1 MNWTTV
7 LAGLSETK
15 DFWATIE
22 LLQYL
27 LLLAGLNTVAG
38 LYTVNVVEKCEIFSL
53 PRNGYSQ
60 WYHRAMLGVSSSVC
74 ILLAIITGIA
84 CLVSKD
90 SISVVLIA
98 AAVLALNIIVI
109 SNIQMFI
116 TLLSGSVMPGYLIC
130 MLIQLLSLFTSERFP
145 QAVKM
150 LLIGNWGMAV
160 RTTLADPVGV
170 PIGIAIT
177 IECLMLFILWIGGWH
192 IIRRYKRGGL

>member
-27 LLLAGLNTVAG
+27 FLLAGLNTVAG
-38 LYTVNVVEKCEIFSL
+38 LYIVNVVEQCEVFAL
-53 PRNGYSQ
+53 PRNGYSR

-84 CLVSKD
+84 CFVSKD
-90 SISVVLIA
+90 GISVVLIA
-98 AAVLALNIIVI
+98 TAVLALNIIVI
-109 SNIQMFI
+109 SNIQLFI
-116 TLLSGSVMPGYLIC
+116 TLLSGNVMVGYLIC
-130 MLIQLLSLFTSERFP
+130 MFSQLLSLFASERFP
-145 QAVKM
+145 QVGKIFLM
-150 LLIGNWGMAV
+150 GNWGMAI
-160 RTTLADPVGV
+160 RTTLADPIGV
-170 PIGIAIT
+170 PVGTVIT
-177 IECLMLFILWIGGWH
+177 IECLLLLILWIGGWR